1 MLSRRIIRRWL
12 IGIAA
17 VAAVITVAVGSNWS
31 GTPGE
36 ARLVAFEP
44 LLNSGAG
51 ETCEWEVAT
60 PQYPSF
66 AASGAALQLPA
77 ANARMEVARRQ
88 PLTFIQDPYPSF
100 SSIAVDP
107 VRNEVVVTDEN
118 RFRILVYDRLKDT
131 PASAIQTSPKR
142 TIAGLNT
149 HTQYASDVY
158 IDQPTGDI
166 YVINNDTVHNTTI
179 YSRTASGDARPD
191 REFASPYGNFGAAV
205 DESRQ
210 EMYLTLQHNSA
221 IMVYKKSSGMQDH
234 AIRLIQG
241 DRTRMADPH
250 GIAFDSKNRLLYV
263 ANYGTSH
270 SVKMGATGQR
280 GRPRIPNW
288 PAGNYGSEIVPGTGR
303 FELPSVVVLSA
314 DAVGDV
320 APLRVIQGPK
330 TGLNWPTGVA
340 FDVERGELYVANSVG
355 DAIAVFGANQQGD
368 VAPIRVLR
376 GARTMMKYPS
386 DVFLDQANNEMWVAS
401 YGNHL
406 ALAYRLGASGDTAPV
421 RIIRGSPLNTTATLI
436 GNPFSI
442 AYDTRREEILV
453 PSCVAH
459 PRIAA
464 FARTADKN
472 AVPVRAIEGSNTRL
486 NRTVHAI
493 VYDEIHDEIVVP
505 SDIGQALMTFRGG
518 ANGNEA
524 PIRVIQGPRTR
535 IRKPSKLSLDPVN
548 NEIFTWDGNTIMF
561 WDRTANG
568 DVPPKRV
575 LGGPDTM
582 LGANNVTVDPIHDL
596 LVVSGGRRIL
606 IFDRTAEGNTKPK
619 AVIGG
624 GEKSG
629 LLVGQ
634 GMTLCPPA
642 GKIIVNVPG
651 VRENERDE
659 DDAFS
664 PEGLASDKSYVGVW
678 SIYDNGDVPPQW
690 TIAGPKGLLRQP
702 RGVTLD
708 PKNKNLIVSDKFL
721 NGVLTYHF
729 PELFEPDARE
739 TARADVRQRSE

>member
-17 VAAVITVAVGSNWS
+17 VAAVVTFGVGGNWS

-36 ARLVAFEP
+36 ARLVAFES
-44 LLNSGAG
+44 LVNSGAG
-51 ETCEWEVAT
+51 ETCEWEVAA

-66 AASGAALQLPA
+66 AASFAAPGAAVQLPA
-77 ANARMEVARRQ
+77 ANARLAVAGRQ

-107 VRNEVVVTDEN
+107 VRNEIVMTDEN
-118 RFRILVYDRLKDT
+118 RFRIMVYDRLATT
-131 PASAIQTSPKR
+131 PASAEQTTPKR
-142 TIAGLNT
+142 VISGLNT

-158 IDQPTGDI
+158 IDPPSGEI

-179 YSRTASGDARPD
+179 WGREAKGDAPPD
-191 REFASPYGNFGAAV
+191 REFVSPYGNFGAAV

-234 AIRLIQG
+234 AVRLIQG
-241 DRTRMADPH
+241 DKTRMADPH
-250 GIAFDSKNRLLYV
+250 GIAFDPKNRLLYV

-270 SVKMGATGQR
+270 SVKMGATGPG
-280 GRPRIPNW
+280 GRPRVPNW
-288 PAGNYGSEIVPGTGR
+288 PAGNYGSEIIKGTGK
-303 FELPSVVVLSA
+303 FELPSITVLSA
-314 DAVGDV
+314 DATGDV

-330 TGLNWPTGVA
+330 TGLNWATGVA
-340 FDVERGELYVANSVG
+340 FDAERGELYVANAIG
-355 DAIAVFGANQQGD
+355 DNISVFGANQQGD
-368 VAPIRVLR
+368 VAPIRVLK
-376 GARTMMKYPS
+376 GARTLLKYPS
-386 DVFLDQANNEMWVAS
+386 DVFLDMANNEMWVAS

-406 ALAYRLGASGDTAPV
+406 ALAYKLGASGDTAPV
-421 RIIRGSPLNTTATLI
+421 RVIRGAPLNTPATLI

-472 AVPVRAIEGSNTRL
+472 AVAVRAIQGSKTHL

-493 VYDEIHDEIVVP
+493 VYDEIHDEIHVT
-505 SDIGQALMTFRGG
+505 SDIGQALMTFRGA
-518 ANGNEA
+518 ANGDEA
-524 PIRVIQGPRTR
+524 PIRVIQGPRSG
-535 IRKPSKLSLDPVN
+535 IGKVSKLSADPVN
-548 NEIFTWDGNTIMF
+548 NEIITWSGGQIMF
-561 WDRTANG
+561 WDRLANG

-582 LGANNVTVDPIHDL
+582 LGANNVSVDPIHGL
-596 LVVSGGRRIL
+596 LIVSGGSRIL
-606 IFDRTAEGNTKPK
+606 IFDRTASGNTKPK

-624 GEKSG
+624 PRSG
-629 LLVGQ
+629 LMVGQ
-634 GMTLCPPA
+634 GMTVYPPT

-651 VRENERDE
+651 FREDDRDE
-659 DDAFS
+659 GDAFS

-690 TIAGPKGLLRQP
+690 TIGGPNGLLRQP

-708 PKNKNLIVSDKFL
+708 PKNRNLIVSDKFL
-721 NGVLTYHF
+721 NGVATYHF
-729 PELFEPDARE
+729 PELFEPDTRQ
-739 TARADVRQRSE
+739 TARAQR